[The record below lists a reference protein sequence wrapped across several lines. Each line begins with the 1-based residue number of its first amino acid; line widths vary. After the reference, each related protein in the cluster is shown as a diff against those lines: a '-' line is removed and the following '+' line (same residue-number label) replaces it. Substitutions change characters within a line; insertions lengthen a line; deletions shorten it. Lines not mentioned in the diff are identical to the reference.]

1 MVTPF
6 IEALVDD
13 EIRRLVAE
21 AIAKNSTISTT
32 ECVAEVKRVYP
43 TCGLSKR
50 YLGDRVLMTAAAAG
64 VPVEIGASK
73 KPALAA
79 TDAKT
84 LSSTTVD
91 NAS

>member
-13 EIRRLVAE
+13 EIRRLVAK
-21 AIAKNSTISTT
+21 AIAESSTISTA

-50 YLGDRVLMTAAAAG
+50 HIGDRVLMAAAAAG
-64 VPVEIGASK
+64 VAVEIGASNDTRPQGDGRAK
-73 KPALAA
+73 ELSPEPA
-79 TDAKT
+79 AK
-84 LSSTTVD
+84 
-91 NAS
+91 